1 MGGLSPVI
9 GLSFFSKPSNL
20 AEEQTLESKNQ
31 RPLEPGIVTDL
42 SRGVR
47 YDSYL
52 QLDKILDAQAP
63 LSSPA
68 HHDEMLFIVQHQV
81 AELWFMLVLHE
92 LDAAIEF
99 LQRDEPSRAI
109 KILARVRQIQNQLID
124 QWSVLATLTPSEYM
138 QFRGVLG
145 TASGFQSPQY
155 RILEFKL
162 GNKNRALLG
171 VFKDQPHYQARLAEA
186 LDAPSLYD
194 EFLRHLHRAGYEVPA
209 DRVERDF
216 AEPYESHHGVV
227 QVFETI
233 YRDPETHWAGYE
245 FAEKLVDIETAFQL
259 WRFRHLKTV
268 ERIIGFKKGT
278 GGSSGVGFL
287 ARALDIS
294 FFPELSQ
301 VRTEL

>member
-1 MGGLSPVI
+1 MG
-9 GLSFFSKPSNL
+9 
-20 AEEQTLESKNQ
+20 SKNQ

-42 SRGVR
+42 SHGTR

-52 QLDKILDAQAP
+52 QLDKILCAQAP
-63 LSSPA
+63 ISSPV

-92 LDAAIEF
+92 LDAAMD
-99 LQRDEPSRAI
+99 LLRQDEPSRAI
-109 KILARVRQIQNQLID
+109 KILARIRQIQNQLVD

-138 QFRGVLG
+138 QFRGFLG

-162 GNKNRALLG
+162 GNKNRELLR
-171 VFKDQPHYQARLAEA
+171 VFEDQPHYQVRLQEA
-186 LDAPSLYD
+186 LEAPSLYD
-194 EFLRHLHRAGYEVPA
+194 EFLRYLHRSGYAVPH
-209 DRVERDF
+209 DRVKRDF
-216 AEPYESHHGVV
+216 SEPYEPHNGVV
-227 QVFETI
+227 DVFETI
-233 YRDPETHWAGYE
+233 YRDPETNWAGYE

-268 ERIIGFKKGT
+268 ERIIGYKKGT